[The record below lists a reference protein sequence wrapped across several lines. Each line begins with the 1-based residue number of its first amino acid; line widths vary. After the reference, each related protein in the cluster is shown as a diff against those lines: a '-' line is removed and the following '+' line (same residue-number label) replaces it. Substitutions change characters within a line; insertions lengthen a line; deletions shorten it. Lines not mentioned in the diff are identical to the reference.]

1 MSQSSVVERRGICDG
16 VVGCVRTGVMD
27 LRDLEK
33 RQFFRYVIHGALC
46 WYYQR
51 GRRCMIRGFIGVLL

>member
-1 MSQSSVVERRGICDG
+1 M
-16 VVGCVRTGVMD
+16 VGCVRTGVMD